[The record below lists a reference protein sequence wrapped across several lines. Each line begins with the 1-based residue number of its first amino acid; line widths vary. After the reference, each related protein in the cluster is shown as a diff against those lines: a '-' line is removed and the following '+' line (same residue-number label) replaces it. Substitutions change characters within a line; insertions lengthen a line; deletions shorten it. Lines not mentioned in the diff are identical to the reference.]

1 MPEVASGSA
10 FAPEIDAPRLGRGGN
25 TTERERIDLEE
36 AFEIVPGGALGG
48 NALAPDVRFVFA
60 RGEGAR
66 IYDTSGNVYID
77 YCLGSGPLI
86 LGHAPEAVSR
96 AIVDQVSRGTH
107 AFAYL
112 NENALTYARLLKEVV
127 PCAERVRFCGSG
139 SEATFHAMRLARSF
153 TGREKVLK
161 FEGGYHGHHDY
172 AQVSTA
178 PSVGSNFP
186 AGRPD
191 TSGIPGVVQDLTLIA
206 PFNDL
211 TAVEGILD
219 AHEGEVAAIIVEPV
233 QRIIWPEPGFLDG
246 LKQLAAAR
254 GIVFIMD
261 EVVTGL
267 RYALGGAQEYF
278 GIVPDLCT
286 LGKIVGGGTPV
297 AAVCGRA
304 DIMDQADPRNKGGDG
319 FVYVNGT
326 LNGNPLGMAAG
337 MAMLEE
343 LRKPGVY
350 QKLFDI
356 ACSVRA
362 TFSEI
367 LRDHRIPAI
376 CFGHG
381 PMWHML
387 FTDREPRNFG
397 DVIAS
402 DRKALVA
409 FDTELIRAGIF
420 VLPGNRRFV
429 SLAHDETVIRDSA
442 VAFER
447 ACQAFLAKANA

>member
-1 MPEVASGSA
+1 MAETAFPTEVV
-10 FAPEIDAPRLGRGGN
+10 APRLGRDGN
-25 TTERERIDLEE
+25 TGERERVDLEE
-36 AFEIVPGGALGG
+36 AFEIVSGGALGG

-77 YCLGSGPLI
+77 YCLGSGPLV
-86 LGHAPEAVSR
+86 LGHAPAAVAR
-96 AIVDQVSRGTH
+96 AIVDQVGRGTH

-112 NENALTYARLLKEVV
+112 NENALVYARLLKEIV

-139 SEATFHAMRLARSF
+139 SEATFHAIRLARAF
-153 TGREKVLK
+153 TGREKILK

-186 AGRPD
+186 VGRPD
-191 TSGIPGVVQDLTLIA
+191 TSGIPGVVQDLVLVA

-211 TAVEGILD
+211 AAAAEILD
-219 AHEGEVAAIIVEPV
+219 AHEGEVAAIIVEPI
-233 QRIIWPEPGFLDG
+233 QRIIWPGPGFLEG
-246 LKQLAAAR
+246 LKELAAAR

-278 GIVPDLCT
+278 GVVPDLCT

-304 DIMDQADPRNKGGDG
+304 DLMEQADPRNKGGEG

-337 MAMLEE
+337 LATVEE
-343 LRKPGVY
+343 LRKPGFY
-350 QKLFDI
+350 ENLFGI
-356 ACSVRA
+356 ADNVRS
-362 TFSEI
+362 TFTEI
-367 LRDHRIPAI
+367 LRDHQIPAI
-376 CFGHG
+376 CFGRG

-387 FTDREPRNFG
+387 FTDREPRNFS

-402 DRKALVA
+402 DRKALMA

-429 SLAHDETVIRDSA
+429 SIAHDKAVIRDSA
-442 VAFER
+442 VAFDR
-447 ACQAFLAKANA
+447 ACKAFLARMGS